1 MSFMI
6 ILIYTGVRVG
16 ELLNKALNAVIDGFI
31 NNNKESI
38 INYLLNNN

>member
-16 ELLNKALNAVIDGFI
+16 ELLNLKMEDVYFEEVN
-31 NNNKESI
+31 I
-38 INYLLNNN
+38 II